1 MLGVAVDF
9 FWRRVRAAEVRDLDA
24 QGLRVLMPYWFDERF
39 KQEREAG
46 VMLGVEDTGELMH
59 VLFTLGAGD
68 GPDAEAAAIPVGS
81 APGLDDDMIGVLA
94 PEKVQAAA
102 TFLATAPIGEWVKQ
116 YRDDLAIQVR
126 QWGFRRPFDDEWA
139 NTLIEDAQA
148 LTGLFQR
155 AAAAQESVIV
165 AVVA

>member
-9 FWRRVRAAEVRDLDA
+9 FWRRVPAAQVRDLDA
-24 QGLRVLMPYWFDERF
+24 RGLGLLMPYWFDERF

-46 VMLGVEDTGELMH
+46 VVLGVEDTGELMH
-59 VLFTLGAGD
+59 VLFMLGAGD
-68 GPDAEAAAIPVGS
+68 GPDAGAAAIPVEG

-94 PEKVQAAA
+94 PEQVQAAA
-102 TFLATAPIGEWVKQ
+102 FLSRAPIGEWVKQ
-116 YRDDLAIQVR
+116 YRGDLASQLR
-126 QWGFRRPFDDEWA
+126 QSGFHRPFDDEWA

-148 LTGLFQR
+148 LTGLLQR
-155 AAAAQESVIV
+155 AAAAQEAVIV